1 MIFHSCGL
9 HVVHG
14 SEHGRYVL
22 SYTKGICLHICYLA
36 RCSTMC
42 FKLHYLECTKIGHNP
57 HQSRLLVLTDTVVL
71 SVCEYK
77 KPGLFSF
84 NSLQRQDLKI

>member
-22 SYTKGICLHICYLA
+22 SYTKGICLHICYLDGVSNYMIWNA
-36 RCSTMC
+36 P
-42 FKLHYLECTKIGHNP
+42 KIGHTP
-57 HQSRLLVLTDTVVL
+57 DQFRLLVLTDTV
-71 SVCEYK
+71 SVSTRSLNC
-77 KPGLFSF
+77 F
-84 NSLQRQDLKI
+84 SLQRQDLKI